1 MKRDKNTTS
10 PLSLENLTA
19 VERRVVQR
27 LLRRE
32 FVSRNVEKEFDAQ
45 QTLGGRVA
53 DGVASF
59 GGSWPFVILFMSFI
73 FIWIALNSLLLAK
86 AGQKTFD
93 PYPYI
98 LLNLMLSTLAA
109 IQAPII
115 LMSQNR
121 QSEKDRI
128 ASLNDFEVNLKSE
141 AEIMSLHVK
150 MDDLREERWQNL
162 VLQQEHQLK
171 LLRDIIDELN
181 SAQTRE

>member
-1 MKRDKNTTS
+1 MKRNGKINI
-10 PLSLENLTA
+10 PLKMDSMGSA
-19 VERRVVQR
+19 ERRVVQR

-45 QTLGGRVA
+45 QTWGGRLA

-59 GGSWPFVILFMSFI
+59 GGSWPFVILFAVFLMS
-73 FIWIALNSLLLAK
+73 WIMLNSIILTK
-86 AGQKTFD
+86 AGKPFD

-121 QSEKDRI
+121 QGEKDRI
-128 ASLNDFEVNLKSE
+128 ASLNDYEVNLKSE
-141 AEIMSLHVK
+141 AQIMALHVK
-150 MDDLREERWQNL
+150 MDDLTEDRWQEL
-162 VLQQEHQLK
+162 LMMQENQIE
-171 LLRDIIDELN
+171 LLREIIAGLTAN
-181 SAQTRE
+181 MATA

>member
-10 PLSLENLTA
+10 PTTLDNLTTT
-19 VERRVVQR
+19 ERRVVQR

-45 QTLGGRVA
+45 QTLGDRVA

-59 GGSWPFVILFMSFI
+59 GGSWPFVIFFMVFLVT
-73 FIWIALNSLLLAK
+73 WIALNSLLLK
-86 AGQKTFD
+86 KVGQQPFD

-128 ASLNDFEVNLKSE
+128 ASINDFEVNLKSE

-150 MDDLREERWQNL
+150 MDELREERWQSL
-162 VLQQEHQLK
+162 VRQQDEQIK
-171 LLRDIIDELN
+171 LLQNIIDKMGLVG
-181 SAQTRE
+181 ATD